1 MAPPIRKSG
10 LNKRSDSTPPSTST
24 TEESAETS
32 CGTFQP
38 PFTANRSS
46 RLNTPFKSSEDS
58 SILKRNARDLS
69 SEVMTDEDLMFFSKT
84 NKQDSEVLDL
94 QLLPREKIGGG
105 LRDHKRIALRAGVH
119 RVKKDRLKLQTP
131 SKLYDESDSTSKMT
145 EIEIVSESNESLSL
159 SVCSIIPK
167 ERQTVTKGNVR
178 DFGEAIASTSK
189 AYVSAGKGE
198 TVSKYAMNEFDS
210 VTFSSDEG
218 SLPRN
223 IKEDYIITS
232 SSSSDWKRRM
242 NTIIIGKSRR
252 LFKCTSFNYTAMP
265 RFHNAFILD

>member
-10 LNKRSDSTPPSTST
+10 LHINSDSTRPSTST
-24 TEESAETS
+24 TEESPETS
-32 CGTFQP
+32 CGTVQP

-46 RLNTPFKSSEDS
+46 RLNPPFKSSEDS
-58 SILKRNARDLS
+58 SIFKRNARDIS
-69 SEVMTDEDLMFFSKT
+69 SEVMSDEDLMFFSKT
-84 NKQDSEVLDL
+84 KKQDSEVLNR
-94 QLLPREKIGGG
+94 QLLPRKNIGGG
-105 LRDHKRIALRAGVH
+105 LRDYKRIALRAGVH

-131 SKLYDESDSTSKMT
+131 AKVYDESDSTSKMT

-159 SVCSIIPK
+159 SVCSVIPQ
-167 ERQTVTKGNVR
+167 ERQTVTKSNIR

-198 TVSKYAMNEFDS
+198 VLSKYVMNEFDS
-210 VTFSSDEG
+210 VTFSSDEDV
-218 SLPRN
+218 SLARN
-223 IKEDYIITS
+223 TKEDYVITS

-252 LFKCTSFNYTAMP
+252 LFNYTAMP
-265 RFHNAFILD
+265 RFHNVFILD